1 MTALDDMPAYE
12 LDDSECTDLPSV
24 LIVDD
29 SPVFRLIVSNLIKA
43 ACGFTT
49 FTAGN
54 GREAAEFLKEQTP
67 SMVLTDL
74 NMPEM
79 DGLELVEYVR
89 EHHPNTPIV
98 LMTGD
103 GSEDTAL
110 LALRSGA
117 ASYVPKKRLKS
128 DLGEIL
134 QQVLNAS
141 RTDRRK
147 QRLLQSL
154 THRDSAFS
162 LSSDASMVPLLIAM
176 LQEELTATNLCGAAN
191 RTRIGVALEE
201 AMLNGMYHGNL
212 GVSSELKQQGTAFH
226 DMVDRRRTQA
236 PYAGRK
242 LHVRSQLTA
251 DRVTYTIRDEGAG
264 FDVSSL
270 PDPTD
275 PANLEKPSGRGLL
288 LIRCFMDEVTYN
300 ATGNEITL
308 VKNRSSK

>member
-1 MTALDDMPAYE
+1 MPTYE
-12 LDDSECTDLPSV
+12 IDDSELTDLPSV

-29 SPVFRLIVSNLIKA
+29 SPVFRLIVSNLVKA
-43 ACGFTT
+43 SCGFTT

-54 GREAAEFLKEQTP
+54 GREATAFLKDQTP
-67 SMVLTDL
+67 SVVLTDL

-89 EHHPNTPIV
+89 EHHQNTPIV

-110 LALRSGA
+110 LALRAGA

-134 QQVLNAS
+134 QQVLGAA

-154 THRDSAFS
+154 THRDSSFT
-162 LSSDASMVPLLIAM
+162 LTSDATMVPLLIAM
-176 LQEELTATNLCGAAN
+176 LQEELTATGLCGSAN

-212 GVSSELKQQGTAFH
+212 GVSSDLKQQGGTAFH
-226 DMVDRRRTQA
+226 DMVERRRTLA
-236 PYAGRK
+236 PYAGRR
-242 LHVRSQLTA
+242 LHVRAQLTPNK
-251 DRVTYTIRDEGAG
+251 VTYTIRDEGAG
-264 FDVSSL
+264 FDVASL

-288 LIRCFMDEVTYN
+288 LIRCFMDNVTYN
-300 ATGNEITL
+300 AAGNEITL
-308 VKNRSSK
+308 VKNRSEK